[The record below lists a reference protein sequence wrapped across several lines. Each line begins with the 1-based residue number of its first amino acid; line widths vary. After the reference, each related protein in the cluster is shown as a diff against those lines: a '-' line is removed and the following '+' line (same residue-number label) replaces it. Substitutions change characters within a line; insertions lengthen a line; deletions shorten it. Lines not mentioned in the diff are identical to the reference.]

1 MAFACSAL
9 MISSSVLPT
18 TGVKPCWFSSS
29 SSTNKSYVF
38 KKSANTTR
46 GNIRCDYSTT
56 HQQNLGLAVFPSS
69 TTSIPQNGQKSDSK
83 PPTPA
88 IIIRPDEL
96 HRSSFPDDF
105 IFGAGTSA
113 IQIEGDGTEGG
124 RGPSTGDYLIGEG
137 KGVDSYNKFKE
148 DVMLLKEMGIP
159 YYRFS
164 IAWSRILPDG
174 TLDDVNPEGVRYY
187 NNLLDELEK
196 NGIKPFVTLFHFDQ
210 PEALQKRYNGFMDR
224 RIIQDFTNYCDLCFR
239 LFGDR
244 VKHWISINEAAI
256 FILFTD
262 MCLTPEQRKDPLNQ
276 FIAGHHLLLCHA
288 AVAKLYR
295 EKYKTSQNGEVGMAI
310 VSKWFEP
317 RSPTSPI
324 DQEAADIS
332 LDFLMGWFM
341 HPLKYGEYP
350 PTLKKWVRG
359 LPEFTEEEKSNLID
373 SCDFF
378 GINYYTAAYT
388 TVVPSGQML
397 IKDEVTDLRYL
408 IVEKDER
415 EGTLIGPVAN
425 GVYKI
430 NIYPHGLRKVLQHVK
445 TFYGNQKMYV
455 TENGCSSYP
464 NITMSIP
471 EAQAS
476 GKMGEIEKELNDDQR
491 LVYFQLHL
499 HGILQAIKEGAN
511 VHGYIFW
518 SLLDNNEFGN
528 YDVRFGLSYVDYFDD
543 HKRYVKKS
551 GEWYAD
557 FLSDK
562 PSRFGPALIVSEEA
576 ATLSVN

>member
-1 MAFACSAL
+1 MAFACSL

-18 TGVKPCWFSSS
+18 TGVKPCRFSSS

-46 GNIRCDYSTT
+46 GNIRCDYRTT
-56 HQQNLGLAVFPSS
+56 HQQNLGLAVYPSS
-69 TTSIPQNGQKSDSK
+69 TTSIPQNGQKGDSK

-137 KGVDSYNKFKE
+137 KGVDSYTKFKE

-174 TLDDVNPEGVRYY
+174 TLDDVNPEGVTYY
-187 NNLLDELEK
+187 NHLLDELEK

-244 VKHWISINEAAI
+244 VKHWITINEAAT
-256 FILFTD
+256 FLLFTD

-276 FIAGHHLLLCHA
+276 FIAAHHILLSHA

-317 RSPTSPI
+317 RSPISPI

-332 LDFLMGWFM
+332 FDFLMGWFM
-341 HPLKYGEYP
+341 HPLKYGDYP
-350 PTLKKWVRG
+350 DNLKKWVRG
-359 LPEFTEEEKSNLID
+359 LPEFTEEEKSNVRD

-397 IKDEVTDLRYL
+397 IKEGVTDLRYL

-415 EGTLIGPVAN
+415 EGMLIGPEAN
-425 GVYKI
+425 GVYTI
-430 NIYPHGLRKVLQHVK
+430 NIYPYGLRKLLQHVK
-445 TFYGNQKMYV
+445 TFYGNQKMYI

-476 GKMGEIEKELNDDQR
+476 GKMGEIERELHDDQR
-491 LVYFQLHL
+491 LVYFQLHIHEL
-499 HGILQAIKEGAN
+499 LQAIKEDGAN

-528 YDVRFGLSYVDYFDD
+528 YDVRFGLSYVDYYDD
-543 HKRYVKKS
+543 YKRHVKKS
-551 GEWYAD
+551 GGWYAN

-562 PSRFGPALIVSEEA
+562 PSRIRPASRIEA
-576 ATLSVN
+576 EATVSVN